1 MRFKGF
7 TDEWEQRKLGEFG
20 KTFTGLSGKTKDDF
34 GHGDAKF
41 VTYMNVFQNAVASI
55 DQLDSIE
62 IDSKQNEVK
71 KGDVFLQHH
80 QKPLKKL
87 GCRLYGNTTVTT
99 FI

>member
-1 MRFKGF
+1 M
-7 TDEWEQRKLGEFG
+7 GEFG

-62 IDSKQNEVK
+62 IDSKQNK
-71 KGDVFLQHH
+71 
-80 QKPLKKL
+80 
-87 GCRLYGNTTVTT
+87 
-99 FI
+99 